1 MSSRDA
7 LAAALT
13 HLDSL
18 DDPAVVIAR
27 VPEAWLHEAASRI
40 DEAPAGEV
48 PLRGTTFA
56 VKANIDVEGVV
67 TTAACPSFGARR
79 GAAGASATVV
89 SRLVQAGALPVFTTN
104 LDQFATGLVGTR
116 SPSGTPRNPFHPDL
130 VPGGSSSGSAVAV
143 ATGMVSFAL
152 GTDTA
157 GSGRVPAAMC
167 GIIGLKPTRGWLSIH
182 GVVPAVRSI
191 DCVSVFAPDVPL
203 AWRVASI
210 AGGFDPLDPMS
221 RIAPPSSRA
230 TARTVGR
237 VSDEV
242 LDRLEVATHV
252 RAGYDSTCRALADA
266 GCTVVEVDVQP
277 LLDIGTLLYGGPWVA
292 ERFASV
298 GEYLSGDPD
307 DADPVVRSI
316 ILAAQRLSAVDAFQA
331 SYRLSELRLEVNRVF
346 DQVDLLVTP
355 TIARPATLADVAA
368 EPVAANER
376 MGWFTTFSNLAD
388 LCALAMPVGEADVDG
403 PPASITLHGPAWAD
417 EALVNTAAVLQG
429 RTVPETAP
437 RGWTTL
443 AVAGAHLRG
452 QPLEHQLVDRGAVW
466 LGTTATSDDYALYAV
481 AGTVPP
487 KPGLVRVS
495 DGRAIEVDTWAL
507 RPDAFGDFVAAVPPP
522 LCIGTVELADHTS
535 VPGFLC
541 EPRALDGATDITDF
555 GGWRAYRATT

>member
-1 MSSRDA
+1 VSSRDA

-13 HLDSL
+13 HLASL

-27 VPEAWLHEAASRI
+27 VPEEWLHETAARI
-40 DEAPAGEV
+40 DAAPAHEV

-56 VKANIDVEGVV
+56 VKANIDVAGLL
-67 TTAACPSFGARR
+67 TTAACPSFGAHR
-79 GAAGASATVV
+79 GPAASSATVV
-89 SRLVQAGALPVFTTN
+89 DRLVQAGALPVFTTN

-116 SPSGTPRNPFHPDL
+116 SPSGTPRNPYHPGL

-143 ATGMVSFAL
+143 ATGMVTFAL

-167 GIIGLKPTRGWLSIH
+167 GIVGLKPTRGWLSIH

-191 DCVSVFAPDVPL
+191 DCVSVFARDAGF

-210 AGGFDPLDPMS
+210 AGGFDALDPMS
-221 RIAPPSSRA
+221 RPVPPSSRA
-230 TARTVGR
+230 SARTVGR
-237 VSDEV
+237 VGDAV
-242 LDRLEVATHV
+242 LDRLGVSDHV
-252 RAGYDSTCRALADA
+252 RAGCEASCRALIDA

-277 LLDIGTLLYGGPWVA
+277 LLDIGALLYGGPWVA

-298 GEYLSGDPD
+298 GDHLSGDPD

-331 SYRLSELRLEVNRVF
+331 SYRLSELRLEVNRLFERIDV
-346 DQVDLLVTP
+346 LVTP
-355 TIARPATLADVAA
+355 TIARAATIAEVLA
-368 EPVAANER
+368 EPIAANER

-388 LCALAMPVGEADVDG
+388 LCALAVPVGVAAADG

-429 RTVPETAP
+429 RQEPASAP

-487 KPGLVRVS
+487 KPGLVRVP
-495 DGRAIEVDTWAL
+495 DGRAIEIDTWAL

-522 LCIGTVELADHTS
+522 LCIGTVELADHRS

-541 EPRALDGATDITDF
+541 EPRALDGATDITAF
-555 GGWRAYRATT
+555 GGWRAYRAGT